1 MPHNAHTIETKRLLL
16 KALSV
21 EHFPALYE
29 ISKNPRS
36 IEDYQLA
43 SPDHAYFLKWVEEA
57 MGKSTMSWVVL
68 AEGNVCGLI
77 SLENVMEPAAELG
90 YFITESHQNRGLGSE
105 AIKAIIDHIPS
116 ALPHIRAIQ
125 AQVTASNIAS
135 GRVLEK
141 NGFMKVRT
149 VWQNW
154 KWRGTLHDSI
164 EYEFTVPIGADADIR
179 YQT

>member
-1 MPHNAHTIETKRLLL
+1 MSHNAHSIKSKRLLL
-16 KALSV
+16 KALNA

-29 ISKNPRS
+29 ISKNPKS

-43 SPDHAYFLKWVEEA
+43 SPDHAYFLKWAEDA
-57 MGKSTMSWVVL
+57 MSKNTMSWVIL
-68 AEGNVCGLI
+68 AESNLCGLI

-90 YFITESHQNRGLGSE
+90 YFIAESHQNRGLGSE
-105 AIKAIIDHIPS
+105 AIKTIIDHIPS
-116 ALPHIRAIQ
+116 VLPHIRAIQ
-125 AQVTASNIAS
+125 AHVTASNIAS

-141 NGFMKVRT
+141 NGFAKIRT
-149 VWQNW
+149 LRQNW
-154 KWRGTLHDSI
+154 EWRGTLHDSV